1 VNCSHWICCHLL
13 FVAPQV
19 SFDAGFFAAAA
30 VAAGFGEGVLA
41 AAVRAGLSVV
51 SNAIELVAA
60 TATDNADSLSLIG
73 CDFSRARAYGLPEHA
88 NEGHSDDVANVAA

>member
-1 VNCSHWICCHLL
+1 M
-13 FVAPQV
+13 
-19 SFDAGFFAAAA
+19 
-30 VAAGFGEGVLA
+30 
-41 AAVRAGLSVV
+41 